1 MRARGS
7 GGCDED
13 ENDDDDGGGGAT
25 YCPRIHSL
33 FQFKLK
39 PQKKRR
45 ALTRR
50 RERAHAHGPREG
62 WALSAGST
70 PTSLSSPAGLSLVF
84 VHVVRENPPILS
96 DRKYHRHKHR

>member
-13 ENDDDDGGGGAT
+13 ENDDDGGGGAT

-50 RERAHAHGPREG
+50 RERAHAHSPREG
-62 WALSAGST
+62 WVSPPALRRRPSRLRPGYRSFSST
-70 PTSLSSPAGLSLVF
+70 SCERTADSIGP
-84 VHVVRENPPILS
+84 
-96 DRKYHRHKHR
+96 